1 MRLWSRLR
9 SWSRANLERS
19 RMESEMDAELKFHM
33 DAYANDL
40 VRSGMPREEAMRRAR
55 LEFGGVERAK
65 EECRDATGV
74 TFIES
79 LAQDIRY
86 GLRMLRKSAGFT
98 TVAVVT
104 LALGIGANTA
114 IFSMVNALAVR
125 TPAVTRPEQVVTL
138 AAQNVDGHY
147 ESRFSYPAL
156 EDVRNQS
163 SGVFSDVATVGTY
176 AMDGLSVDGKDEP
189 MWTNYVSGNFFQMM
203 GVKPA
208 LGSFIEPA
216 PGKSVDD
223 DPVLV
228 LGYVYWQARFG
239 GDPNVIGKS
248 VLVNGRTVT
257 IIGIAPKEFHGLTSF
272 VDVQGYLPL
281 GMAPLTGDLAKDF
294 LTNRKASTGAII
306 ARLNPGAGLATAESA
321 LKVIARRL
329 SAQYPTTDK
338 RRELVAYALG
348 PMSPET
354 SGNNQNAI
362 RLMSAL
368 FLMLA
373 GLVLILA
380 CVNVANLLLVR
391 ASGRQREMAVRA
403 AVGGARSRL
412 IRQLLTESF
421 LLAFLGCGGGIA
433 LGLVSS
439 QWISTINFRT
449 SIPLVLDFQ
458 FDWRVFAYAFGA
470 ALLTVLLVGIAPAL
484 RATRGDL
491 NNLLHENARTGS
503 AARQRTQTILV
514 MAQIG
519 GSLMLLIVA
528 GLFVRSLQS
537 VEHENL
543 GFDANYLLNF
553 TIDPHEAGYSETQ
566 ARELLPLLLRQ
577 LRSLPG
583 VDAVSIAAS
592 VPMGYYGV
600 DMDLKIDG
608 YRPPSGQSGPRVG
621 YNAVSPQYFETM
633 RIPIVVGR
641 GFLDYDRQTSP
652 YVAVIN
658 EAMADKYWHGENP
671 IGQRFTSTDDPKP
684 SIEVVGIAKNSRV
697 YGDFSDP
704 IEPYLYVPLSQH
716 YEYRI
721 PLTLQVRAAV
731 PTVALNHEVVG
742 AIHSLAPA
750 MPVFNVQTMSEALDT
765 LNGFLLFQV
774 GAGLAAALGILGLV
788 LAIVGIYG
796 VVSYSAS
803 QRTHEIG
810 IRMAL
815 GAQPMDVLQMIFRKG
830 IFIVGAGVFAG
841 ILGAAAIARL
851 VRNFLSGVSPV
862 DPLTYVSA
870 SILLAAIAL
879 LACYIPSRRA
889 MRVDPLV
896 ALRYQ

>member
-1 MRLWSRLR
+1 MRLFSRLR
-9 SWSRANLERS
+9 SWSRANLGRS

-33 DAYANDL
+33 DAYASDL

-74 TFIES
+74 TFVES

-98 TVAVVT
+98 TIAVLT

-114 IFSMVNALAVR
+114 IFSMVDALAVR
-125 TPAVTRPEQVVTL
+125 TPPVTRPEQVVTL

-147 ESRFSYPAL
+147 ESGFSYPAFV
-156 EDVRNQS
+156 DIRNQS
-163 SGVFSDVATVGTY
+163 SGVFSDAATLGTY
-176 AMDGLSVDGKDEP
+176 TMDGLSVDGRDEP

-208 LGSFIEPA
+208 LGTFIEPT
-216 PGKSVDD
+216 PGKSD

-228 LGYVYWQARFG
+228 LGYAYWQARFG
-239 GDPNVIGKS
+239 GDPNAVGRS
-248 VLVNGRTVT
+248 VLVNGRAVT
-257 IIGIAPKEFHGLTSF
+257 IIGIAPKEFHGITSF

-281 GMAPLTGDLAKDF
+281 GMAPVTGDLAKDF
-294 LTNRKASTGAII
+294 LTNRKSSIGAII
-306 ARLNPGAGLATAESA
+306 ARLNSGVALATAESA

-329 SAQYPTTDK
+329 SAQYPATDK

-348 PMSPET
+348 PMSPEK
-354 SGNNQNAI
+354 SPNGQNAI

-391 ASGRQREMAVRA
+391 ASGRQREMAVRS

-439 QWISTINFRT
+439 QWISAINLRT
-449 SIPLVLDFQ
+449 SIPLILDFQ

-484 RATRGDL
+484 RATRGDS
-491 NNLLHENARTGS
+491 NNLLHENARTGT
-503 AARQRTQTILV
+503 AARQRTRSVLV
-514 MAQIG
+514 IAQIG

-528 GLFVRSLQS
+528 GLFIQSLRS

-543 GFDANYLLNF
+543 GFDPNHLLNF
-553 TIDPHEAGYSETQ
+553 TVDPHEAGYGETQ
-566 ARELLPLLLRQ
+566 ARELLQMLLPR

-583 VDAVSIAAS
+583 VDAASIAAS
-592 VPMGYYGV
+592 IPMGYYSV
-600 DMDLKIDG
+600 DMDLKIEG
-608 YRPPSGQSGPRVG
+608 YQPPSGQSGPRVG
-621 YNAVSPQYFETM
+621 YNAVSPEYFETM
-633 RIPIVVGR
+633 RIPIIVGR
-641 GFLDYDRQTSP
+641 GFLDSDSPTSP

-658 EAMADKYWHGENP
+658 EEMADKYWHGENP
-671 IGQRFTSTDDPKP
+671 IGQRFTSTDDPKL

-704 IEPYLYVPLSQH
+704 IGPYLYVPLWQH

-721 PLTLQVRAAV
+721 PITLQVRAALPPAAV
-731 PTVALNHEVVG
+731 NHEVVG
-742 AIHSLAPA
+742 AIDSLAPA

-765 LNGFLLFQV
+765 VNGFLLFQI
-774 GAGLAAALGILGLV
+774 GAGLAAALGILGLA

-815 GAQPMDVLQMIFRKG
+815 GAQPMDVLQMIFHQG

-841 ILGAAAIARL
+841 ILAAAAIARL
-851 VRNFLSGVSPV
+851 VGNFLSGVSPG

-896 ALRYQ
+896 ALRYE